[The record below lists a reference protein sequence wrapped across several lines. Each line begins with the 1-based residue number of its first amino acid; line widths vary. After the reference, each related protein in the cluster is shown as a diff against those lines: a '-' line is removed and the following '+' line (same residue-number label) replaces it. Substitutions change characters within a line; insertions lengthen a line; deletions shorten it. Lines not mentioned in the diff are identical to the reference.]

1 MQEEPFK
8 ERHRRFS
15 RYFTRK
21 RVLSFVDLLVLQ
33 INRLVLS
40 LSVELSTFL
49 DIIGLPAIISKQ
61 AFSQAR
67 QNLLHTA
74 FIELQEEFVKGY
86 YARKDDIKLYKDRY
100 LLLGVDG
107 SKVQLPDR
115 EELANHF
122 GYSKNKG
129 SKGMV
134 MGRLSVVY
142 DLMNE
147 IILGG
152 KFTSLSIGER
162 RHFFA
167 LYQRFKSMDLLT
179 DFVPLYLMDRGYPSF
194 DLCKHLDLDSA
205 AFVIRCKASFCKET
219 KAFVASGLTEQK
231 LYLSPR
237 SWYKDGRTKESKHIE
252 GLELRIVRVLLKSG
266 GYKYLLTNTDFS
278 IEQLSELYQ
287 LRWGVET
294 FYSFLKEKMQLEN
307 FSSKTTEG
315 ILQDCYASLLTANL
329 SQILIQ
335 EAQEELDKEQAIK
348 KNKHIY
354 KINKNTAIGIL
365 KNRIPILLS
374 NPQNLPQQLNLL
386 RQRIK
391 KNRVAIIKGRSFPR
405 WKLRR
410 SRRKYH
416 FAKKSAL

>member
-1 MQEEPFK
+1 LLYLTVLKPSDNEKYSALIFTSLATLMQEESFK

-49 DIIGLPAIISKQ
+49 DVIGSPAIVSKQ

-67 QNLLHTA
+67 QNLSHTA
-74 FIELQEEFVKGY
+74 FIELQDEFVKGY
-86 YARKDDIKLYKDRY
+86 YTRKNLVKLYEDKY

-107 SKVQLPDR
+107 SKVQLPNCD
-115 EELANHF
+115 ELANHF
-122 GYSKNKG
+122 GYSKNNS

-142 DLMNE
+142 DLVNE

-162 RHFFA
+162 RHFFD
-167 LYQRFKSMDLLT
+167 LYQRFKVLGLLH
-179 DFVPLYLMDRGYPSF
+179 DFKPLYLMDRGYPSF
-194 DLCKHLDLDSA
+194 ELCKRLDLDGA

-219 KAFVASGLTEQK
+219 KAFVASGQAEQR

-237 SWYKDGRTKESKHIE
+237 SWHKGGKAKESPYAQ

-266 GYKYLLTNTDFS
+266 EYKYLLTNTDLS

-294 FYSFLKEKMQLEN
+294 LYSFLKEKMQLEN

-315 ILQDCYASLLTANL
+315 VLQDCYASLLTANL

-335 EAQEELDKEQAIK
+335 EAQEELDQEQALK
-348 KNKHIY
+348 KNKHT
-354 KINKNTAIGIL
+354 KLDFG
-365 KNRIPILLS
+365 LL
-374 NPQNLPQQLNLL
+374 
-386 RQRIK
+386 
-391 KNRVAIIKGRSFPR
+391 
-405 WKLRR
+405 
-410 SRRKYH
+410 
-416 FAKKSAL
+416 